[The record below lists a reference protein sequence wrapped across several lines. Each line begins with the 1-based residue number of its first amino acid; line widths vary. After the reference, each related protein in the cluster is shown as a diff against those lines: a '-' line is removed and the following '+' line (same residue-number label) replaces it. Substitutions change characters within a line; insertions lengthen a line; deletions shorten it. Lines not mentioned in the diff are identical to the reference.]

1 MALTQYYYSPSTKGI
16 YSAEVHGSYPTDRV
30 AITLAQYAQVA
41 AGTHSVTV
49 SGTTAT
55 TVQITP
61 QAAVGTDPKVIV
73 DSVGIGNKFGSITIA
88 DQETPSAVTARFLFG
103 NTTAGYGALRLITNS
118 TKNVTIDAVDWA
130 TSATQKHMC
139 LQPNGGNIGIGTAT
153 PSAKLYVVGES
164 YVDYANEAGITGGAL
179 RFASSSN
186 ASSVSNNEYYD
197 GANRF
202 TRTGGS
208 GKIRIWQTND
218 AMGGAIDFLSGKTG
232 PANTPITYTSTMML
246 TSDGNVGI
254 GTATPS
260 AKLYVVGESYV
271 DYSNEAGITGGRLR
285 FATNTTYGILSC
297 NEYFDGTANRFSRT
311 GGIGKIRMVHTDNAA
326 GASAGSIEFL
336 TGGTGNAGA
345 ISIGRVTMAMRP
357 DGNVGIGTIAPSAI
371 LEISGTPVYQTAT
384 NWGSSTTHTSVPHLL
399 LRSDIGNT
407 IPEIQFMEKINKSW
421 VLGGN
426 GTGTG
431 NGANGTFCIRDD
443 FQSGN
448 PVRLAITN
456 TGNVGIGTT
465 TPQGKLEVWNGATYL
480 NNGRIDGNYGDQIF
494 FGAAPSAY
502 GTTYLHKIKTSH
514 SSTLANSLMTF
525 SLDNGASTF
534 ADVLTLA
541 GSGLVS
547 VPGTLTTN
555 TANVDTLNINA
566 TGTGIYLPA
575 SGNAQQ
581 IRFNDGGT
589 PTLPNSLQSPSV
601 AALPYSIYREGGT
614 WTSPYPDLVIS
625 YHTGIKLIAYNGYG
639 GTRFYSLFSA
649 GYQTDANILLS
660 VGNGDD
666 HVRVGSPTNTTSDLI
681 VYGNVTATKAPTVGE
696 HLCNKTYVDTISF
709 ISNSATVIPIGG
721 IVLIGN
727 VNQSGA
733 GFPNG
738 AGGTIPNPV
747 KIGPGYLLYAITYA
761 TNSGNNVMNSRYW
774 IGVWTQAQINADTP
788 GGVAGVPVVIYG
800 TFICRGVSERTG
812 VNLISHLW
820 QRIA

>member
-16 YSAEVHGSYPTDRV
+16 YSAEVHGGYPTDRV
-30 AITLAQYAQVA
+30 PITPTQYAQVA
-41 AGTHSVTV
+41 AGTHSLYYFSGV
-49 SGTTAT
+49 STA
-55 TVQITP
+55 VPITP
-61 QAAVGTDPKVIV
+61 QAAGTDPKVIV
-73 DSVGIGNKFGSITIA
+73 DSLGIGNKYGSITIA
-88 DQETPSAVTARFLFG
+88 DQETPSAATARFLFG

-208 GKIRIWQTND
+208 GKIRLWQTND
-218 AMGGAIDFLSGKTG
+218 AMGGAIDFLSGKIG
-232 PANTPITYTSTMML
+232 AANTPITYTSTMML
-246 TSDGNVGI
+246 TSDGRVGIGIQTPAALLHVSRQVSGTQDAGLYIGYVSAGVNYSQNYYDANEHHIRMGSGTPYHATLDASGTRLYVPRLTVASPTNYVDYLGTIGLCVIAAPYTAGNHQTVAGFFSNAAVNGGTGGGIALGGLWDGGAGVNQPTSFAELVGAKENGTVGNYAGALLLKTRKATTGSVEEAMRITSTGNVGI
-254 GTATPS
+254 GTTTPS
-260 AKLYVVGESYV
+260 AKLNVVGESYV
-271 DYSNEAGITGGRLR
+271 DYESSPGITGGRLR

-384 NWGSSTTHTSVPHLL
+384 NWGSATTHISVPHLL

-465 TPQGKLEVWNGATYL
+465 TPEVKLEVVGA
-480 NNGRIDGNYGDQIF
+480 
-494 FGAAPSAY
+494 
-502 GTTYLHKIKTSH
+502 
-514 SSTLANSLMTF
+514 
-525 SLDNGASTF
+525 
-534 ADVLTLA
+534 
-541 GSGLVS
+541 
-547 VPGTLTTN
+547 
-555 TANVDTLNINA
+555 
-566 TGTGIYLPA
+566 
-575 SGNAQQ
+575 
-581 IRFNDGGT
+581 IRFNSEPDVFAAAGSATSGFRFASTTFSNYSGYTVKYTKTGSLVQVEGLITNLSTSDITVANGTMLLKGLPAPRARNAVSAIGMQQWTTLVPLYVYWDG
-589 PTLPNSLQSPSV
+589 PTAANNWALYMV
-601 AALPYSIYREGGT
+601 APA
-614 WTSPYPDLVIS
+614 
-625 YHTGIKLIAYNGYG
+625 GI
-639 GTRFYSLFSA
+639 
-649 GYQTDANILLS
+649 ILGK
-660 VGNGDD
+660 GNG
-666 HVRVGSPTNTTSDLI
+666 
-681 VYGNVTATKAPTVGE
+681 TVGG
-696 HLCNKTYVDTISF
+696 YI
-709 ISNSATVIPIGG
+709 A
-721 IVLIGN
+721 
-727 VNQSGA
+727 VNFSYM
-733 GFPNG
+733 
-738 AGGTIPNPV
+738 T
-747 KIGPGYLLYAITYA
+747 T
-761 TNSGNNVMNSRYW
+761 
-774 IGVWTQAQINADTP
+774 
-788 GGVAGVPVVIYG
+788 
-800 TFICRGVSERTG
+800 
-812 VNLISHLW
+812 
-820 QRIA
+820 